1 MGERSSKRLAKGE
14 ALYRRAVEVIP
25 GGGQTNAK
33 MPPAD
38 LAGAYP
44 PFIARGQGA
53 YVWDLD
59 GNRYIDHKLGCGPVT
74 LGHAYPRVI
83 EAAAKQMR
91 DGLVYGS
98 AHPLE
103 VELAELLIEVI
114 PCAEM
119 ARFLKSGAEG
129 TAAAARLARTFTD
142 RDLMVSCGYHGWHD
156 WSMAK
161 NPQTKGIPACV
172 KALTV
177 DMPYGDLN
185 RLEDFFRLRGD
196 EVAAMVVAAPYHVEP
211 AEIGEYLGRARE
223 ITQRHG
229 ALLIYD
235 EIVTGFRVA
244 LAGVQQLV
252 GVTPDLAVF
261 SKGMANGFPIAAV
274 VGRRDVMQVWTSTPI
289 SSTFGG
295 ETGSLAAAVA
305 AISEAREKDT
315 TGAIAERGRWLKR
328 QAEAIGADLGLRVA
342 GQGFD
347 ALPNIVFQ
355 DGTPEMAR
363 TLQRELLLNGVFPYF
378 PIWYISYSHDMG
390 VMEETAA
397 ALRVAMEAVRQSLEA
412 AKR

>member
-1 MGERSSKRLAKGE
+1 
-14 ALYRRAVEVIP
+14 
-25 GGGQTNAK
+25 
-33 MPPAD
+33 
-38 LAGAYP
+38 
-44 PFIARGQGA
+44 
-53 YVWDLD
+53 
-59 GNRYIDHKLGCGPVT
+59 
-74 LGHAYPRVI
+74 
-83 EAAAKQMR
+83 
-91 DGLVYGS
+91 
-98 AHPLE
+98 
-103 VELAELLIEVI
+103 
-114 PCAEM
+114 
-119 ARFLKSGAEG
+119 
-129 TAAAARLARTFTD
+129 
-142 RDLMVSCGYHGWHD
+142 
-156 WSMAK
+156 
-161 NPQTKGIPACV
+161 
-172 KALTV
+172 
-177 DMPYGDLN
+177 
-185 RLEDFFRLRGD
+185 
-196 EVAAMVVAAPYHVEP
+196 
-211 AEIGEYLGRARE
+211 
-223 ITQRHG
+223 
-229 ALLIYD
+229 
-235 EIVTGFRVA
+235 
-244 LAGVQQLV
+244 
-252 GVTPDLAVF
+252 VF